1 MGTITIYY
9 TDSICVSVL
18 SLKKSVLQG
27 RASQLGVILSPGDT
41 WQCPETFLVVTTG
54 ERSGGAGIY

>member
-9 TDSICVSVL
+9 TDYLHKCFEPQ
-18 SLKKSVLQG
+18 KSVFQG
-27 RASQLGVILSPGDT
+27 RASQLGVILSSGDT
-41 WQCPETFLVVTTG
+41 WQRPETFLVVTTG